1 MTIFQ
6 FYQKRDFG
14 TLISDTFNFFKI
26 YFRDFFKNYLIINGA
41 IIFSFIV
48 IVFLLFG
55 TSFTQFVN
63 SLDMGYASAFWTLFF
78 VFVLAM
84 FIILFV
90 SCFPL
95 AYVGVAEENSER
107 NVFSATE
114 IFNKIKPMLGRMFLF
129 GFISFFILTIPFL
142 IILLISYFIPIIGP
156 LLAQGVIG
164 VFVGQLMIFYVKDKM
179 GYFEAISKVFDI
191 LKEDFWTKIGATLV
205 MNMISSLIMMV
216 VFVIPFVISIFGVLT
231 GIESDLSEGM
241 LIGMG
246 LLGVIWGIAFILVF
260 ILSNI
265 NTFLQLMIYYNSQQ
279 DKQTYLDLEQ
289 IGKNTYE

>member
-6 FYQKRDFG
+6 FYQKREFG

-55 TSFTQFVN
+55 TNFSQFIQ
-63 SLDMGYASAFWTLFF
+63 SLDMGLASAFWTLFI
-78 VFVLAM
+78 VFILLM
-84 FIILFV
+84 FIVLFV

-95 AYVGVAEENSER
+95 AYAGVAEENSER

-129 GFISFFILTIPFL
+129 GFISIFILTIPMF
-142 IILLISYFIPIIGP
+142 IIILISYFIPIVGP
-156 LLAQGVIG
+156 LLAQGAIS

-179 GYFEAISKVFDI
+179 GYFEAISKAFDI
-191 LKEDFWTKIGATLV
+191 LKEDFWAKIGSTIV
-205 MNMISSLIMMV
+205 MNMISSFIMVIVFIIPILIS
-216 VFVIPFVISIFGVLT
+216 FFGLLA
-231 GIESDLSEGM
+231 GIESSLSEGTI
-241 LIGMG
+241 IGMG
-246 LLGVIWGIAFILVF
+246 LLGIVWGIAIILVF
-260 ILSNI
+260 ILSNM
-265 NTFLQLMIYYNSQQ
+265 NTFLQLMIYYSSHQ

>member
-6 FYQKRDFG
+6 FYQKREFG

-55 TSFTQFVN
+55 TNFSQFIQ
-63 SLDMGYASAFWTLFF
+63 SLDMGFASAFWTLFI
-78 VFVLAM
+78 VFILLM
-84 FIILFV
+84 FIVLFV

-129 GFISFFILTIPFL
+129 GFISIFILTIPMF
-142 IILLISYFIPIIGP
+142 IIILISYFIPIVGP
-156 LLAQGVIG
+156 LLAQGAIS

-179 GYFEAISKVFDI
+179 GYFEAISKAFDI
-191 LKEDFWTKIGATLV
+191 LKEDFWAKIGSTIV
-205 MNMISSLIMMV
+205 MNMISSFIMVIVFIIPILIS
-216 VFVIPFVISIFGVLT
+216 FFGLLA
-231 GIESDLSEGM
+231 GIESSLSEGTI
-241 LIGMG
+241 IGMG
-246 LLGVIWGIAFILVF
+246 LLGIVWGIAIILVF
-260 ILSNI
+260 ILSNM
-265 NTFLQLMIYYNSQQ
+265 NTFLQLMIYYSSHQ